1 MLRLTSWIVVA
12 GLIAGVECRAQDSS
26 SFFGRELTERRV
38 VAKQVQ
44 ELGQPISIDLKEAT
58 LGQVVDALTSS
69 GSPTE
74 KEGVKPINVL
84 ISDQLREIPVGTI
97 KLNNVYPRAALEGIC
112 KLTDG
117 VFLIEE
123 VADGQVLVL
132 KELKKP
138 IVVRAIKLQR
148 PSLPNAGSMMSM
160 LSGDGAEKSEEA
172 LQDEA
177 KALEIRFEMQIQ
189 QTLESVEVAFDLYE
203 KESGTHLS
211 RPKLQIQ
218 DQLRMVIAVGTE
230 ESVAIAAEI
239 IETSMGGGSSNR
251 RMGGGM
257 GMGGMGAMGGDM
269 MMGGSMGSGMMGG
282 SGFGSRMSGAGSSG
296 ADPNL
301 PAPQRR

>member
-1 MLRLTSWIVVA
+1 MLRLASWIVVA
-12 GLIAGVECRAQDSS
+12 GLFTGAECRAQ
-26 SFFGRELTERRV
+26 V
-38 VAKQVQ
+38 VYAPPPVSYGVAPTRQ
-44 ELGQPISIDLKEAT
+44 ELGQPTSIDLKEAT

-69 GSPTE
+69 GSPTD

-123 VADGQVLVL
+123 VADGQVLIL

-148 PSLPNAGSMMSM
+148 PSLSPPNVGAMMSM
-160 LSGDGAEKSEEA
+160 LSGGGAEKSEEA

-177 KALEIRFEMQIQ
+177 KALEVRYEMQIK

-218 DQLRMVIAVGTE
+218 DQLMMVIAVGTE

-239 IETSMGGGSSNR
+239 IEASMGGGSSNR

-257 GMGGMGAMGGDM
+257 GMGGMGGDM

-282 SGFGSRMSGAGSSG
+282 SGFGSGMSGAGSAG
-296 ADPNL
+296 ADPNR
-301 PAPQRR
+301 PAPQKR